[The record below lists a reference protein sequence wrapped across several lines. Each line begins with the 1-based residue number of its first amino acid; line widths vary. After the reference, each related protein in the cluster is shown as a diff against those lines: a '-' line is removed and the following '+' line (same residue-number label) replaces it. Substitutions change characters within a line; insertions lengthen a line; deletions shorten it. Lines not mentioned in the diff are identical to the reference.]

1 MILPNYYIHLHLLII
16 LIIFYFPF
24 YSLFFITGSSSVKSV
39 ASNDLFGGAIQSIF
53 GKAKPSK
60 AITVPTET
68 VTSNVRST
76 YSLPTIPA
84 QRTGFGA
91 SEGGDIQGLSRVLV
105 WLMAPVAAEYLKY
118 GRTVVSDPRRAL
130 KLLSVLEQIQT
141 TDESSASSLSGGGG
155 KQARTCLNSYFVT
168 EMACWLCSSLNY
180 HYLVCLSFFCT
191 SYECLDFPITKLSP
205 TIRLTT
211 THTHALTHTHSHI
224 CTHTRTLT

>member
-1 MILPNYYIHLHLLII
+1 M
-16 LIIFYFPF
+16 
-24 YSLFFITGSSSVKSV
+24 KSV

-60 AITVPTET
+60 AITVTTET

-84 QRTGFGA
+84 LRTGFGA
-91 SEGGDIQGLSRVLV
+91 PEEGDIQGLSRVLV

-141 TDESSASSLSGGGG
+141 TDESSASSLFGGGG
-155 KQARTCLNSYFVT
+155 KQARTYLNSYLVT
-168 EMACWLCSSLNY
+168 SMACWLYYGPNY
-180 HYLVCLSFFCT
+180 QSLVCQ
-191 SYECLDFPITKLSP
+191 SYECLDFPPITKLSP
-205 TIRLTT
+205 TIRQTHSHSH
-211 THTHALTHTHSHI
+211 THTH
-224 CTHTRTLT
+224 THTRTYSLSLSLHLTSTHITCSINRQPVRYNIHDSS